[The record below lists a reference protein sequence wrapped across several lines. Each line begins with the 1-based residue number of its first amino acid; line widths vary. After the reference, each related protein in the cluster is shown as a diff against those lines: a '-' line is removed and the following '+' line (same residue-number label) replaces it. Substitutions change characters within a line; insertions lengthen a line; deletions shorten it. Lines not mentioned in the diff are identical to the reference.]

1 MTFYVPCVYLYGEI
15 EFLRCG
21 YGGKTINEQ
30 DRRVIK
36 TKESIENAFLAL
48 LGTKP
53 LDKVTVVELARAAR
67 IHKSTFY
74 LHYLDIPDLYTK
86 TLQRTLQRPLT
97 AAAFFPDLF
106 DAPERFMRELIGI
119 IMGNLPNVDLLM
131 QEKNRYL
138 VLDAVADM
146 LRDKVYETGRLE
158 KNRAND
164 IKLDMLFG
172 ALLVCLPRYDAS
184 LDVVEAQAA
193 GLIRLFFPAGPR

>member
-1 MTFYVPCVYLYGEI
+1 M
-15 EFLRCG
+15 
-21 YGGKTINEQ
+21 NEK
-30 DRRVIK
+30 DIRVVK
-36 TKESIENAFLAL
+36 TKESIEQAL
-48 LGTKP
+48 FQLLRTKP
-53 LDKVTVVELARAAR
+53 LDKVTVVELAKAAR
-67 IHKSTFY
+67 IHKGTFY

-86 TLQRTLQRPLT
+86 TLQRTLQKPLT
-97 AAAFFPDLF
+97 TAAFFPDLF
-106 DAPERFMRELIGI
+106 DAPERFMRELVVIV
-119 IMGNLPNVDLLM
+119 MGTLPNVDLLM
-131 QEKNRYL
+131 QDKSRYL

-146 LRDKVYETGRLE
+146 LREKVYETGRLE

>member
-1 MTFYVPCVYLYGEI
+1 M
-15 EFLRCG
+15 
-21 YGGKTINEQ
+21 NEQ

-36 TKESIENAFLAL
+36 TKESIEKAFFAL

-86 TLQRTLQRPLT
+86 TLQRTLQKPLT
-97 AAAFFPDLF
+97 TAAFFPDLF
-106 DAPERFMRELIGI
+106 DAPVRFMRELIGI
-119 IMGNLPNVDLLM
+119 VLGNLPNVDHLM

-138 VLDAVADM
+138 VLDAVANM
-146 LRDKVYETGRLE
+146 LREKVYETGRLE
-158 KNRAND
+158 KNREND

-172 ALLVCLPRYDAS
+172 ALLVCLPRYDAAR
-184 LDVVEAQAA
+184 DVVEERAA
-193 GLIRLFFPAGPR
+193 ELIRVFFPAGSC